1 MDKKKT
7 IFFIRMV
14 MYTLL
19 FVLMIGCSA
28 NTDETMG
35 ESKGITDIKKSI
47 AAAVPD
53 NLETATF
60 AGGCF
65 WCMEPPFE
73 KLVGVYEVISG
84 YTGGE
89 KANPTYEQVSSG
101 GTGHIEAVQIKYDPA
116 KVNYETLLEVFWRQI
131 NPTDAGGQFVDR
143 GYHYTSAIFY
153 HNDIQKL
160 AAEKS
165 KEALATSGR
174 LDKPIVTP
182 IVALTIFYDAEEYHQ
197 DYYIKNPIRYKY
209 YRGNSGRD
217 AYLDKTWGEDREF
230 AAEGKMDAYKEFNKE

>member
-1 MDKKKT
+1 MKPCFLEWQNSASCGKLEGSISLFLGDAIDPLEVSVMDKKKT

-165 KEALATSGR
+165 KSVSG
-174 LDKPIVTP
+174 PP
-182 IVALTIFYDAEEYHQ
+182 LTISMAASMD
-197 DYYIKNPIRYKY
+197 NPELHLYVP
-209 YRGNSGRD
+209 SGI
-217 AYLDKTWGEDREF
+217 
-230 AAEGKMDAYKEFNKE
+230 NKLRP